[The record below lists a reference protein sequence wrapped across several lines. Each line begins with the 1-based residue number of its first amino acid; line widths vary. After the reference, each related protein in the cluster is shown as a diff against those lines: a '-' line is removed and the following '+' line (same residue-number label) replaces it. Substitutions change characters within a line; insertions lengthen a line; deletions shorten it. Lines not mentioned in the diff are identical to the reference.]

1 MGERVFFPF
10 SFSLAEVSCRPD
22 VRQHQLLLGAALTRG
37 FGGAGKKRSLVQH
50 HRPSLMGV
58 DDKVRSF
65 PGRVNVRE
73 IFQVQRPLP
82 VSGHR
87 PRQYQTIVSQLA
99 GLDCQE
105 SRLGRALRAL
115 RLSRDSCSSWPL
127 PPSLTQSP
135 THIRAVVGIPTMPR
149 TFARQC
155 PARSCIIGV
164 TSDLSGGFCVPLPWS
179 GRERGGGFLLLIL
192 NLGSEGRKA

>member
-87 PRQYQTIVSQLA
+87 PRQYQTGTCSA
-99 GLDCQE
+99 GVETLK
-105 SRLGRALRAL
+105 RFMLVMAT
-115 RLSRDSCSSWPL
+115 
-127 PPSLTQSP
+127 PSLTHSVAHP
-135 THIRAVVGIPTMPR
+135 H
-149 TFARQC
+149 
-155 PARSCIIGV
+155 
-164 TSDLSGGFCVPLPWS
+164 
-179 GRERGGGFLLLIL
+179 
-192 NLGSEGRKA
+192 